1 MTIYYNSPM
10 MFHNHFFDVIKDFI
24 YRYYIAPII
33 YDTGYNPVNTITW
46 AVLLVVG
53 IFFISKLWE
62 IWDDKWGA
70 DRDFVL
76 SLIPYIFVGAS
87 LRVME
92 DANVFDAPLRY
103 LFITPLNFVTM
114 VALSSII
121 LLISVAISA
130 KLSLKKGSY
139 KKIFVPIGIIWCSLN
154 VTILLNAKEVIL
166 FWVPFAVVG
175 IAILIVFPIYLIAR
189 AYNIQF
195 LKEKLNVCI
204 LGAHLMDAA
213 SSHIG
218 IDYLNYSGKHVIE
231 RILLEHTGT
240 ALCIYPSELLVLIP
254 ALYLIDKYSEKESI
268 KMVLLGVILV
278 LGLAPAIR
286 NTMRM
291 TLLI

>member
-1 MTIYYNSPM
+1 M
-10 MFHNHFFDVIKDFI
+10 MFHNPSFDVIKDFI
-24 YRYYIAPII
+24 YRYYIDPII

-46 AVLLVVG
+46 AVLLAVS
-53 IFFISKLWE
+53 IFFVSKIWE
-62 IWDDKWGA
+62 ICDKKWGI
-70 DRDFVL
+70 DRDTLL

-87 LRVME
+87 LRVMA
-92 DANVFDAPLRY
+92 DADVFDAPLRY
-103 LFITPLNFVTM
+103 LLITPLNFVTM
-114 VALSSII
+114 VALTSVI
-121 LLISVAISA
+121 LLISGVIST
-130 KLSLKKGSY
+130 KLVMGKGGY
-139 KKIFVPIGIIWCSLN
+139 KKIFVPCGIILCFLN
-154 VTILLNAKEVIL
+154 VIVLLSAKEVIL
-166 FWVPFAVVG
+166 FLVPFAVVG

-189 AYNIQF
+189 AYDIQF

-218 IDYLNYSGKHVIE
+218 IDYLNYGGKHVIE

-240 ALCIYPSELLVLIP
+240 ALCIYPVELLVLIP
-254 ALYLIDKYSEKESI
+254 ALYVTDKYIEKESL

-286 NTMRM
+286 NTIRM

>member
-1 MTIYYNSPM
+1 M
-10 MFHNHFFDVIKDFI
+10 IKQFI
-24 YRYYIAPII
+24 YRYYIDPIV

-53 IFFISKLWE
+53 IFLFSRIWE
-62 IWDDKWGA
+62 IWDKKWGA
-70 DRDFVL
+70 DRDTIL

-87 LRVME
+87 MRVIE
-92 DANVFDAPLRY
+92 DVDVFEAPLKY
-103 LFITPLNFVTM
+103 LFITPLNFFT
-114 VALSSII
+114 LISIT
-121 LLISVAISA
+121 LLILVISA
-130 KLSLKKGSY
+130 VVSTKLSMGKGGY
-139 KKIFVPIGIIWCSLN
+139 KKISVPFGIIWCFLN
-154 VTILLNAKEVIL
+154 VMVLLSAKEVVL
-166 FWVPFAVVG
+166 LWFPFAVVG

-254 ALYLIDKYSEKESI
+254 ALYLIDKYIEKESI

-286 NTMRM
+286 NTIRM